1 MNELTKIKNGLE
13 LDEIDLTKLFSEK
26 TSISIKKQS
35 NEEPTNQL
43 HKLYRKVAEVSLA
56 KLMLLSTSM
65 ALLILSVYFL
75 WGRPSIDPSKL
86 SYAAVGPVMT
96 TIGSGQSVRVKLKF
110 EFKDPNLRNRIT
122 AMEALIK
129 DKVLMIL
136 ASLDE
141 KDISGEKSIKSLKDR
156 IESVVDSIVK
166 NNGIEN
172 IYFSEIQI
180 FDRHIEM

>member
-1 MNELTKIKNGLE
+1 
-13 LDEIDLTKLFSEK
+13 
-26 TSISIKKQS
+26 
-35 NEEPTNQL
+35 
-43 HKLYRKVAEVSLA
+43 
-56 KLMLLSTSM
+56 
-65 ALLILSVYFL
+65 
-75 WGRPSIDPSKL
+75 
-86 SYAAVGPVMT
+86 MT

-141 KDISGEKSIKSLKDR
+141 KDISGEKSLKFLKDR